1 MKISSREYRGA
12 GRYLMYLAKRIGI
25 PMLTARRLVKGI
37 KILLEPGEYL
47 RRRRLARALRR
58 APPESIYIDRV
69 RGYGFFTAEDVPETK
84 AALETLRSLARTRID
99 LRSRG
104 LQGGGK
110 QNLIDLIEP
119 VDFEAYPEIL
129 RFALSPVIVE
139 ALSQYLGT
147 VPVLA
152 SVRLWWSPPNDSVVS
167 SQLFHIDKEDFHQA
181 KLFLNIEPVDQ
192 DTGPLTFIPADLTR
206 AAVKA
211 LRHRVG
217 RVQDDDI
224 YNVVEPENTVCAVG
238 PAGHGIILDTSACF
252 HYGSRQNKKSRLV
265 LMMQYCPYHMVI
277 EPYAYL
283 PMSLKGKPPRE
294 DGLALL
300 AFALHDQFFVP
311 AERDHQASQG
321 GME

>member
-1 MKISSREYRGA
+1 MS
-12 GRYLMYLAKRIGI
+12 LAKRIGI
-25 PMLTARRLVKGI
+25 PLQTARRLVKGI

-47 RRRRLARALRR
+47 RRRQLARALRKT
-58 APPESIYIDRV
+58 PPGSIYIDPV
-69 RGYGFFTAEDVPETK
+69 RGYGSFTTEDVPGSK

-99 LRSRG
+99 LRSKE
-104 LQGGGK
+104 LQSSGEWH
-110 QNLIDLIEP
+110 LIDLIEP
-119 VDFEAYPEIL
+119 SDFEAHPELL
-129 RFALSPVIVE
+129 RFALSPVLVE

-167 SQLFHIDKEDFHQA
+167 SQLFHIDQVDFHQA

-192 DTGPLTFIPADLTR
+192 DAGPVTFIPADLTR

-211 LRHRVG
+211 LRYKGG

-224 YNVVEPENTVCAVG
+224 YNVVEPEKTVYAVG
-238 PAGHGIILDTSACF
+238 PAGHGIIVDTSACF

-265 LMMQYCPYHMVI
+265 LMIQYCPYHMVI

-283 PMSLKGKPPRE
+283 PMSLKGKPPR
-294 DGLALL
+294 DDDLASLV
-300 AFALHDQFFVP
+300 FALHDQYFVP
-311 AERDHQASQG
+311 AGRDHQASQG